1 MATVHTTRTVVTGKS
16 GSGKSTY
23 ANKLV
28 KHQLEFGHVEQL
40 IIVNRKTEHAE
51 LCDARWT
58 VTGEG
63 NPRDQIADH
72 DSVFFHVV
80 APDPKPFVEK
90 LCAALL
96 EFRFPRLLMFDEAQ
110 NFTKRSAVADSLI
123 RVNLEGRDALLNAL
137 YVTPL
142 VKGANSGVDLSIL
155 DQSTHFTVFRTQ
167 GEGNLSRIYEDEFFP
182 ELKDQAHKLAMP
194 YGGPSEYATKNR
206 DTNQAVAMLRTQQ
219 SDGRVTLYPK
229 DITHDAEGGA
239 FQD

>member
-1 MATVHTTRTVVTGKS
+1 MGTVHTTRTVVTGKS

-23 ANKLV
+23 AGKLIA
-28 KHQLEFGHVEQL
+28 HQRAFGHVEQV
-40 IIVNRKTEHAE
+40 IIVNRKTEHAD
-51 LCDARWT
+51 LCEARWT

-63 NPRDQIADH
+63 NPRDQIVGR

-90 LCAALL
+90 LCRSLL
-96 EFRFPRLLMFDEAQ
+96 EFRFPRLIVFDEAQ
-110 NFTKRSAVADSLI
+110 NFTKRGAVADALL

-155 DQSTHFTVFRTQ
+155 DQSTHMTVFRTQ

-182 ELKDQAHKLAMP
+182 ELKNQAHKLAMP
-194 YGGPSEYATKNR
+194 HGGPSEYATKNR
-206 DTNQAVAMLRTQQ
+206 DTNEAVAMLRTQQ
-219 SDGRVTLYPK
+219 SDGRFSLYPK
-229 DITHDAEGGA
+229 DITQEAEGGA
-239 FQD
+239 FQE